1 VTLEDTFG
9 NPTTNSSAITV
20 NLSSTSSGKK
30 FAAGSNGASVTSVS
44 LPANTQS
51 VTAYYADTVAGFPTI
66 TAAATGPTSGTQAE
80 TITAGTGTQL
90 AITSTA
96 IHAAHGP
103 SATNA
108 FTVTLEDTFGNP
120 TTKSS
125 ATTVTL
131 TSTSSGKRF
140 AATSGGSSVGNV
152 SLPANTQSVT
162 AYYGDTVVGSPT
174 ITAAAGGLTS
184 GTQTETMT

>member
-1 VTLEDTFG
+1 
-9 NPTTNSSAITV
+9 
-20 NLSSTSSGKK
+20 
-30 FAAGSNGASVTSVS
+30 VS

-66 TAAATGPTSGTQAE
+66 TAAATGLTSGTQSE

-96 IHAAHGP
+96 IHAAHGS

-108 FTVTLEDTFGNP
+108 FTVTLEDAFGNP

-125 ATTVTL
+125 AITVNL
-131 TSTSSGKRF
+131 SSTSSGKTF
-140 AATSGGSSVGNV
+140 AATSGGTSVTTV
-152 SLPANTQSVT
+152 TLPPNTQSVT
-162 AYYGDTVVGSPT
+162 AYYADTVAGSPT
-174 ITAAAGGLTS
+174 ITAAGSGLTS